1 LVTDN
6 SPLKVK
12 LLLSNWIHGQ
22 INLWTGKDARMA
34 FDESLAQRVRELF
47 TNRLGYEEKKMFGG
61 IGFLLHGNMACG
73 VIREDLIVRV
83 GADNYTD
90 ALLKPDVELFDMT
103 GKAMTGW
110 VVVKEPG
117 YRSDSDLNGW
127 VTQGTEYSLSLP
139 AK

>member
-1 LVTDN
+1 
-6 SPLKVK
+6 
-12 LLLSNWIHGQ
+12 
-22 INLWTGKDARMA
+22 MA
-34 FDESLAQRVRELF
+34 FDEVLAQRVRELF
-47 TNRLGYEEKKMFGG
+47 NNRLGYEEKKMFGG

-117 YRSDSDLNGW
+117 YRSDSDLNDW
-127 VTQGTEYSLSLP
+127 VALGADYSLSLP

>member
-1 LVTDN
+1 
-6 SPLKVK
+6 
-12 LLLSNWIHGQ
+12 
-22 INLWTGKDARMA
+22 MA
-34 FDESLAQRVRELF
+34 FDEGLAQRVRELLE
-47 TNRLGYEEKKMFGG
+47 NRLGYEEKKMFGG

-110 VVVKEPG
+110 VVVKEQG
-117 YRSDSDLNGW
+117 YRSDSDLLDW
-127 VTQGTEYSLSLP
+127 VTKGEEYSLSLP